1 MGKWLVIPIN
11 PVYVRFS
18 VSCFEEVKNQ
28 PFGYKVMDTQLFPYP
43 FKLRLCP
50 GFLCW
55 LSSGFKDVLDF
66 CTLIHE
72 ERDSHFL

>member
-1 MGKWLVIPIN
+1 MVGHPHKSCLC
-11 PVYVRFS
+11 YVQLRFS

-28 PFGYKVMDTQLFPYP
+28 PFGYKVMDIQLFSYP

-66 CTLIHE
+66 C
-72 ERDSHFL
+72 RYPDP